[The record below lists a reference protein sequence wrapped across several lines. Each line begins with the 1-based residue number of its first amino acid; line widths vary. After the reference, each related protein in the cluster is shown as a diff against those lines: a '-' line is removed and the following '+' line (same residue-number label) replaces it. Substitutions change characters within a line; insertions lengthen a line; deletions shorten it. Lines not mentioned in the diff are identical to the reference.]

1 MTACRGLFLLLVSCA
16 ALAVAPA
23 ASAEVECDGIPRC
36 TTATGPWVSVPTIDD
51 PWDVVIWDVRCT
63 GGASAA
69 GSDWVADS
77 TRAGL
82 EVAVQQ
88 FPSIDLYSGPDL
100 DFIGVNQTRTA
111 RSFQPLV
118 GCQSNAGSARAGA
131 AGAPN
136 GDTRRI
142 VTRTVKPGRL
152 AVYRHRCRRGERLVR
167 SALGVGFFEDD
178 PPTPA
183 ELADID
189 VTRMQRNGRIRVR
202 VETGDSV
209 GDDEQVRLQIHAICR

>member
-1 MTACRGLFLLLVSCA
+1 M
-16 ALAVAPA
+16 
-23 ASAEVECDGIPRC
+23 
-36 TTATGPWVSVPTIDD
+36 
-51 PWDVVIWDVRCT
+51 
-63 GGASAA
+63 
-69 GSDWVADS
+69 ADS

-100 DFIGVNQTRTA
+100 DFIGVNQTPDGKVVPAA
-111 RSFQPLV
+111 RRLSEQRRK
-118 GCQSNAGSARAGA
+118 RASGA

-142 VTRTVKPGRL
+142 VTKTVKPGRL

-189 VTRMQRNGRIRVR
+189 VTRTQRNGRIRVR